1 MSLKEE
7 DRITLVGLYWT
18 KVEQTI
24 EEVRVAMAGESW
36 SMAANRIYYACFH
49 AITALLVKDGHP
61 VGTHLGAKIN
71 FGKYYVQQGLASPE
85 QGRLFS
91 QLASLR
97 EKSDYDIYFKATKED
112 VQKYYPEAMAL
123 IEHIKTLLPPSS
135 LSQTHELV

>member
-7 DRITLVGLYWT
+7 DRKTLVKLYWS

-24 EEVRVAMAGESW
+24 EEAHIAMSGESW

-49 AITALLVKDGHP
+49 AITALLVKDEHP
-61 VGTHLGAKIN
+61 VGTHLGTKIN

-97 EKSDYDIYFKATKED
+97 EKSDYDIYVKATKED
-112 VQKYYPEAMAL
+112 VQKYYPEALAL
-123 IEHIKTLLPPSS
+123 VEHIKKLL
-135 LSQTHELV
+135 EA